1 MQMHL
6 EIITRSER
14 CCSKFL
20 FPSQKSFA
28 KCDEHVDRFHVQGVW
43 GTRQQTSPV

>member
-20 FPSQKSFA
+20 FLSQKNFA
-28 KCDEHVDRFHVQGVW
+28 KCDELFLSMLTDFMYRVFGE
-43 GTRQQTSPV
+43 